1 MPYGHGARRGG
12 RRALRLRTLW
22 HRCWGAGA
30 VLLGVTLLLVAGFAL
45 VMVPSELAEEHAYRA
60 ARPCGA
66 AVTEDCLRSV
76 QATVRGTEIEERP
89 KNERYELRLDGPSPV
104 PRNLSMAGADP
115 LLRHLRAGDVVTVTV
130 WRDYATAVGKDG
142 VTQDSDD
149 TPEGQ
154 AAIAAAFALALA
166 ALGFFAA
173 YAGGQAVAHAPGY
186 AATGVPARLVLRGR
200 FAVTAAACALPAG
213 LVGMWTGPVGVIVL
227 WSALAGLVLA
237 MSRRAE
243 IPGRGR
249 HAAR

>member
-1 MPYGHGARRGG
+1 MSYGRGD

-30 VLLGVTLLLVAGFAL
+30 VLLGAALLLAAGTGLAL
-45 VMVPSELAEEHAYRA
+45 VPDDLAEERAYRA

-76 QATVRGTEIEERP
+76 RATVRGTEIQEQSR
-89 KNERYELRLDGPSPV
+89 NARYELRLDGPGPV
-104 PRNLSMAGADP
+104 PRNLPMAGADP

-142 VTQDSDD
+142 VTQHSED

-154 AAIAAAFALALA
+154 AVFTTALALA
-166 ALGFFAA
+166 LVAPGLFVAH
-173 YAGGQAVAHAPGY
+173 AGGHAVAHAPGY
-186 AATGVPARLVLRGR
+186 AATGAPARLVLRGKL
-200 FAVTAAACALPAG
+200 AIAAAGCALPAG
-213 LVGMWTGPVGVIVL
+213 LFGMWTGPVGVIVL

-237 MSRRAE
+237 MSRRLD

-249 HAAR
+249 HAAPYQR